1 MGRLARK
8 INRARTVDWVRLRRD
23 RIVQGRAR
31 KGDCMEKI
39 YVGIDISKDS
49 LDVAVHASDKQWR
62 FSNDTAGITKLCRML
77 VKLGPALVVFEA
89 TGGYEMPLYLSLD
102 EANLPV
108 ASINPRQIRDF
119 AKSTG
124 KLAKTD
130 ALDARVIA
138 HFGFAIKPTPHP
150 VPDTHCLKMAQAR
163 RIQLLEMIT
172 AETNRLRGKPKA
184 LRRRIEAHIAWL
196 QKELADTDRELKEM
210 IGEDPIWRDKDTL
223 LQSTPGVGP
232 TLSAT
237 LIAQLPELGTLN
249 RRKIAALVGV
259 APLNRDSGIRRGRR
273 TVWGGR
279 GHVRAVL
286 YMATLVASRFNPA
299 IRNFYLRLC
308 SAGKTKK
315 VALTAC
321 MRKLLTILNA
331 MLKHHVPW
339 SYSPC

>member
-1 MGRLARK
+1 
-8 INRARTVDWVRLRRD
+8 
-23 RIVQGRAR
+23 
-31 KGDCMEKI
+31 MEKVYI
-39 YVGIDISKDS
+39 GIDISKDS

-62 FSNDTAGITKLCRML
+62 YTNDTAGITSLCKMLAKLE
-77 VKLGPALVVFEA
+77 PALVVFEA
-89 TGGYEMPLYLSLD
+89 TGGYEMPLYLGLD
-102 EANLPV
+102 ESKLPAAPV
-108 ASINPRQIRDF
+108 NPRQIRDF
-119 AKSTG
+119 ARSIG

-138 HFGFAIKPTPHP
+138 HFGSAVQPDPHP
-150 VPDTHCLKMAQAR
+150 VPDTHELKMAQAR

-172 AETNRLRGKPKA
+172 AETNRLRGMPKA
-184 LRRRIEAHIAWL
+184 LKKRIEAHIVWL
-196 QKELADTDRELKEM
+196 QKELADTDRELKGL
-210 IGEDPIWRDKDTL
+210 IANDPIWRDKDAL

-259 APLNRDSGIRRGRR
+259 APLNRDSGIMRGRR
-273 TVWGGR
+273 AIWGGR
-279 GHVRAVL
+279 GHIRAVL
-286 YMATLVASRFNPA
+286 YMATLVAARHNPV
-299 IRNFYLRLC
+299 IRHSYTRLC

-321 MRKLLTILNA
+321 MRKLLIILNA

>member
-1 MGRLARK
+1 
-8 INRARTVDWVRLRRD
+8 
-23 RIVQGRAR
+23 
-31 KGDCMEKI
+31 MEKVYI
-39 YVGIDISKDS
+39 GIDISKDS

-62 FSNDTAGITKLCRML
+62 YTNDTAGITSLCKMLAKLE
-77 VKLGPALVVFEA
+77 PALVVFEA
-89 TGGYEMPLYLSLD
+89 TGGYEMPLYLGLD
-102 EANLPV
+102 ESKLPAAPV
-108 ASINPRQIRDF
+108 NPRQIRDF
-119 AKSTG
+119 ARSTG

-138 HFGFAIKPTPHP
+138 HFGFAVQPDPHP
-150 VPDTHCLKMAQAR
+150 VPDTHELKMAQAR

-172 AETNRLRGKPKA
+172 AETNRLRGMPKA
-184 LRRRIEAHIAWL
+184 LKKRIEAHIVWL
-196 QKELADTDRELKEM
+196 QKELADTDRELKEL
-210 IGEDPIWRDKDTL
+210 IANDPIWRDKDAL

-259 APLNRDSGIRRGRR
+259 APLNRDSGIMRGRR
-273 TVWGGR
+273 AIWGGR
-279 GHVRAVL
+279 GHIRAVL
-286 YMATLVASRFNPA
+286 YMATLVAARHNPV
-299 IRNFYLRLC
+299 IRHFYTRLC

-321 MRKLLTILNA
+321 MRKLLVILNSI
-331 MLKHHVPW
+331 LKYHAPW

>member
-1 MGRLARK
+1 
-8 INRARTVDWVRLRRD
+8 
-23 RIVQGRAR
+23 
-31 KGDCMEKI
+31 MEKV

-49 LDVAVHASDKQWR
+49 LDVAVHASDKRWR
-62 FSNDTAGITKLCRML
+62 FSNDRVGINKLCKML
-77 VKLGPALVVFEA
+77 VKMELALVVFEA

-102 EANLPV
+102 EAKLPAAPV
-108 ASINPRQIRDF
+108 NPRQIRDF

-130 ALDARVIA
+130 ILDARSIA

-150 VPDTHCLKMAQAR
+150 VPDTHGLKIAQAR

-172 AETNRLRGKPKA
+172 AETNRLRGTPKA
-184 LRRRIEAHIAWL
+184 LKKRIEAHIAWL
-196 QKELADTDRELKEM
+196 QKELADTDRELKEL
-210 IGEDPIWRDKDTL
+210 IGKDPIWRDKDTL

-259 APLNRDSGIRRGRR
+259 APLNRDSGIMRGRR
-273 TVWGGR
+273 AIWGGR
-279 GHVRAVL
+279 GHIRAVL
-286 YMATLVASRFNPA
+286 YMATLAATRYNPV
-299 IRNFYLRLC
+299 IRDFYTRLC

-331 MLKHHVPW
+331 MLKHHAPW